1 MILWDIIGNLRL
13 VDAPIIWTAWTGRA
27 LSELLIQSP
36 HTVVMCSSLNHL
48 STSSMNPT
56 TQYYTFKSAIVCA
69 NSDHKCTTKFQ

>member
-13 VDAPIIWTAWTGRA
+13 VDALRTAWTGRA

-36 HTVVMCSSLNHL
+36 HTVVMYSSLNRL

-56 TQYYTFKSAIVCA
+56 TQYYTFKSARLCA